1 MALREPGLARRKARS
16 LPSRW
21 ATSIPHMD
29 TSFLAVGSSH
39 GGEGKA
45 AQNLVNMSQ
54 SRHIYNKT
62 PAGNRPL
69 ARMKNEAFSSSGV

>member
-45 AQNLVNMSQ
+45 GQNLVKMRQ
-54 SRHIYNKT
+54 SYHNYNKT
-62 PAGNRPL
+62 PAVNRTI
-69 ARMKNEAFSSSGV
+69 G